1 MKFRDGNFLTSER
14 LSPHKELTPEGYLLC
29 RDVPISRVG
38 TFDYTGADVSMNAPV
53 VHVGRP
59 AEELFKPETIASFE
73 GKPIVIGHDTFADP
87 ETWKKISIGHVQ
99 NVRRGEGDESGL
111 LLADLLVLD
120 KKGIDLIENGTLC
133 EISCGYDANFVR
145 DGADSGHQVGIV
157 GNHVALVNQG
167 RCGPVCSIGD
177 GFMNEPKSSW
187 KTMLRRL
194 FRDGDEDKFNEAL
207 DKVDVKDAD
216 PEPAAEPAPAP
227 APSPEDRIAALE
239 KAVGELTAFVQK
251 LQSAEAAKEKP
262 EQAADEEPAQPEP
275 DPEAAPVDE
284 TVPAEESQEV
294 LADAEDVCP
303 GIKKTAADAKTGGF
317 SKDVLNRLRR
327 QALKAAG
334 VKEFG
339 DADTLDD
346 ASLAIAFKAAAELAR
361 AKNNPVAVHMA
372 DQAPRSTSN
381 ADLNKKF
388 AEFWKEK

>member
-251 LQSAEAAKEKP
+251 LQSAEG
-262 EQAADEEPAQPEP
+262 
-275 DPEAAPVDE
+275 
-284 TVPAEESQEV
+284 SQ
-294 LADAEDVCP
+294 
-303 GIKKTAADAKTGGF
+303 G
-317 SKDVLNRLRR
+317 
-327 QALKAAG
+327 KAGAG
-334 VKEFG
+334 CG
-339 DADTLDD
+339 
-346 ASLAIAFKAAAELAR
+346 
-361 AKNNPVAVHMA
+361 
-372 DQAPRSTSN
+372 
-381 ADLNKKF
+381 
-388 AEFWKEK
+388 

>member
-38 TFDYTGADVSMNAPV
+38 TFDYTGADVSMNVPV
-53 VHVGRP
+53 VHVERP
-59 AEELFKPETIASFE
+59 ADELFKPETIASFE
-73 GKPIVIGHDTFADP
+73 GKPVVIGHDTFADP

-111 LLADLLVLD
+111 LLADLLVQD
-120 KKGIDLIENGTLC
+120 KKGIELIESGALS
-133 EISCGYDANFVR
+133 EISCGYDANFVQ

-216 PEPAAEPAPAP
+216 PAPAPAEQP

-239 KAVGELTAFVQK
+239 KAVGELTAFVEK
-251 LQSAEAAKEKP
+251 LQSAEAANETPEK
-262 EQAADEEPAQPEP
+262 AADEETNEPAQVPEETP
-275 DPEAAPVDE
+275 ADT
-284 TVPAEESQEV
+284 TVPPEESQEV

-303 GIKKTAADAKTGGF
+303 GIKKPAADAKEGGF
-317 SKDVLNRLRR
+317 SRDVLNRLRR
-327 QALKAAG
+327 QALKSAG

-339 DADTLDD
+339 DADTMDD
-346 ASLAIAFKAAAELAR
+346 NSLAIAFKAAAELAR
-361 AKNNPVAVHMA
+361 AKKNPVAVHVA
-372 DQAPRSTSN
+372 DQAPLTTN
-381 ADLNKKF
+381 AYLNKKF
-388 AEFWKEK
+388 AEFWKDK